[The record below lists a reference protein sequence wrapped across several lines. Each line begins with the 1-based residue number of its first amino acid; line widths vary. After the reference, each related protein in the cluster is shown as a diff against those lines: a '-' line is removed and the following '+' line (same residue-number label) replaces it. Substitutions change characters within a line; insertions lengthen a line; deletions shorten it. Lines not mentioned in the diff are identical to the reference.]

1 MVADVVVEVVLTLQ
15 EEGTVMAAE
24 VDLFVEIVV
33 DRTAETVAEMA
44 AAAAAI
50 VVVEATVVAHTAA
63 AVVEA
68 AVVGVVDQVV
78 LKVQL
83 TSLSIQATS
92 TNMKQDASTIL
103 VTQPSHIMQAACLLP
118 ATQSATLKTLSRR
131 AWLLVTFQ
139 LSLKP
144 ITCQFVLAM
153 ELVASR

>member
-33 DRTAETVAEMA
+33 DLTAQTVAVMA

-63 AVVEA
+63 AVEA